1 MGLEELNEDIHRRD
15 YEASGG
21 MKNDYDPRAASSVP
35 AGVPFS
41 SKDWGQAPP
50 EKPGRFA
57 FIHRFFFGTP
67 KRTRMTVAVAAIV
80 LLVASFPL
88 IWRFLFNSVNVTVAI
103 VGPKNVASGETVT
116 YSFRY
121 SNRNILSA
129 KGAELSLAFPDSF
142 KVDAGDHVE
151 AGSSSATI
159 PVGGISG
166 KGSGS
171 VVITG
176 KFYGSKGEL
185 DYPKA
190 RLSFSPFGVKTVF
203 TSDTQIGV
211 TIVSSPLVLDI
222 TVPQETSTG
231 DDMTYIVEYRNDS
244 EIAFSRLQVR
254 LAYPDGFR
262 FRSSK
267 PTTAAGGMTWNIGT
281 LAPHA
286 GGTITIKGSLSGMPD
301 DAKVL
306 RATFGVLKTD
316 NSFLAYDKG
325 DRTTRMVAAP
335 LSVVQTV
342 NGKSDVAVYPG
353 SQLQYTLKYVNNGSI
368 GLRDVIVTLDLDPI
382 NLDLRTIKL
391 GGRGTFDATRNVI
404 VWKASDVPSLLLL
417 EPGAGGEVSFNVGVR
432 KDIGTSGTAGK
443 NLFVRTIAR
452 IDSPDIPLENKIA
465 SSNTLDASINSLV
478 FFAVNGYFA
487 DAAIPNTGPMP
498 PKVGQTTTY
507 TMRFGVTNYLNDIG
521 QLKVSVSLP
530 SGVKFLGKKSDDD
543 ESVVFNDRSNLLVW
557 NIGSMPG
564 GKKSVR
570 TMAFQVS
577 ITPAPNEINQSPSL
591 IRSAVLEGT
600 DLFTKVPIRIDAG
613 GKTTALRED
622 TSLSGSDFIVS
633 TN

>member
-1 MGLEELNEDIHRRD
+1 
-15 YEASGG
+15 
-21 MKNDYDPRAASSVP
+21 
-35 AGVPFS
+35 
-41 SKDWGQAPP
+41 
-50 EKPGRFA
+50 
-57 FIHRFFFGTP
+57 
-67 KRTRMTVAVAAIV
+67 
-80 LLVASFPL
+80 
-88 IWRFLFNSVNVTVAI
+88 
-103 VGPKNVASGETVT
+103 
-116 YSFRY
+116 
-121 SNRNILSA
+121 
-129 KGAELSLAFPDSF
+129 
-142 KVDAGDHVE
+142 
-151 AGSSSATI
+151 
-159 PVGGISG
+159 
-166 KGSGS
+166 
-171 VVITG
+171 
-176 KFYGSKGEL
+176 
-185 DYPKA
+185 
-190 RLSFSPFGVKTVF
+190 
-203 TSDTQIGV
+203 
-211 TIVSSPLVLDI
+211 
-222 TVPQETSTG
+222 
-231 DDMTYIVEYRNDS
+231 
-244 EIAFSRLQVR
+244 
-254 LAYPDGFR
+254 
-262 FRSSK
+262 
-267 PTTAAGGMTWNIGT
+267 
-281 LAPHA
+281 
-286 GGTITIKGSLSGMPD
+286 
-301 DAKVL
+301 
-306 RATFGVLKTD
+306 
-316 NSFLAYDKG
+316 
-325 DRTTRMVAAP
+325 MVAAP

-633 TN
+633 AN